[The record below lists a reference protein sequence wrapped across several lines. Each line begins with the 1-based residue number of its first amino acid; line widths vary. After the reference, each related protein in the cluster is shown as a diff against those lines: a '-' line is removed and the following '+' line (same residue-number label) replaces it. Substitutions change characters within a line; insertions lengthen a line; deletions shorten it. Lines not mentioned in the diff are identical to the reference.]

1 MECCHK
7 AGCVYCA
14 GQATKVFC
22 VNVLTV
28 TTSLILNN
36 IWSNLPLT
44 VKSGSTLN
52 LIFPSHVQAISLVEM
67 HPCPKLQLIGITF
80 LLVLYQIHPNA
91 ALNKPFFLFETTC
104 LCFRWICHQLRLQ
117 LVWLIVCLSCLWFY
131 FSFRCLYFDLL
142 YCTVSY
148 FMCCALLGCTYFI
161 IYFLLYLFWNWFV
174 RDSLENELRQ
184 LKGFILLT
192 FPMAGETLLP
202 VHKLRNDKN
211 DFETTALRQRNYMVL
226 L

>member
-161 IYFLLYLFWNWFV
+161 
-174 RDSLENELRQ
+174 
-184 LKGFILLT
+184 FIFCFICFEIDLCGTLTTQGVYPTKTTFLT